1 MRVMVLILALLA
13 AFHIAVASAAPGPAT
28 LLADGWRQYKERF
41 VTSDGRVVDN
51 ANGGISHSEGQ
62 GYAMLIAERLN
73 DRPTFEA
80 IWRWTEANLF
90 VRGDGLAAWRWTP
103 KTPHVTDHNNA
114 TDGDLF
120 MAWALTEASDKWDV
134 PEYRKSARQIVEA
147 LAAKVVI
154 SSRFGPILLPA
165 ATGFAG
171 EDRPEGPVINLSYWI
186 FPAFKQLRT
195 LSDAIDWDAVGATGK
210 TLIGLSRFG
219 PKQLPTNWISLG
231 AAQPEPAHSFPPVF
245 GYDAVR
251 IPFYLA
257 WGEPA
262 DRDLLKSFVPLDLSV
277 VDVKTGNPGEK
288 LSDPDYEA
296 MATLVQCVGAQAPGQ
311 WKAFHGE
318 FYYPAALHLLALIAA
333 DEVGEACLQ

>member
-13 AFHIAVASAAPGPAT
+13 AFHIAIASAAPGPAT

-73 DRPTFEA
+73 DRSTLEA
-80 IWRWTEANLF
+80 IWRWTEGNLF
-90 VRGDGLAAWRWTP
+90 VRGDGLAAWRWSP
-103 KTPHVTDHNNA
+103 QSPHVTDRNNA

-120 MAWALTEASDKWDV
+120 MAWALTEASDKWHV
-134 PEYRKSARQIVEA
+134 PEYRKSARQIVDA

-171 EDRPEGPVINLSYWI
+171 KDRPDGPVVNLSYWI

-219 PKQLPTNWISLG
+219 PKRLPTNWISLG

-262 DRDLLKSFVPLDLSV
+262 DRELLKSFVPLDLSV

-296 MATLVQCVGAQAPGQ
+296 MATLVQCVGSQAPGQ